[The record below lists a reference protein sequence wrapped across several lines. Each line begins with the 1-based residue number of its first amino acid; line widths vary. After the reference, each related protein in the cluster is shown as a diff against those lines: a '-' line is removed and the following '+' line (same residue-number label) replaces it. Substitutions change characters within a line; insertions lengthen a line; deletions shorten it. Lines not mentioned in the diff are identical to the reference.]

1 MKEKYNLGGSK
12 HALKCV
18 FKYILSILKHS
29 ISTGTYY
36 KDTIHETAVHTIIC
50 RQING
55 TEQKTQKHMCGY
67 MYMNSIYIELRKG
80 HKPFAKSLLNKWS

>member
-18 FKYILSILKHS
+18 LKYILSILKHS

-36 KDTIHETAVHTIIC
+36 KDTIHETAVHKIIC

-55 TEQKTQKHMCGY
+55 TE
-67 MYMNSIYIELRKG
+67 
-80 HKPFAKSLLNKWS
+80 

>member
-1 MKEKYNLGGSK
+1 MKRGLQKKKTKLSKIPTLQNQPLKNNQHGMKEKYNLGGSK

-18 FKYILSILKHS
+18 LKYILSILKLS

-36 KDTIHETAVHTIIC
+36 KDTIHETTVHTIIC

-55 TEQKTQKHMCGY
+55 TE
-67 MYMNSIYIELRKG
+67 
-80 HKPFAKSLLNKWS
+80 